1 MSNLNTTNVLST
13 ISTYVTANERP
24 CPKTH
29 LIGTFGND
37 VLDLL
42 DSLKESGKITGK
54 RGRNGGFVLNAGV
67 TVEVTPVVVEDSPQ
81 VSDAAMDEDMS
92 DSDAGDTDESDGT
105 DDANFQRVTNM
116 LAGNEPMDLD
126 FLRSVDPSLADELT
140 ASA

>member
-67 TVEVTPVVVEDSPQ
+67 TVEVTPVVVEDSSQ
-81 VSDAAMDEDMS
+81 DANEATDEG
-92 DSDAGDTDESDGT
+92 DSETDSPSAGD
-105 DDANFQRVTNM
+105 DDFQRVTNM

-126 FLRSVDPSLADELT
+126 FLRSVDPSLADELS

>member
-67 TVEVTPVVVEDSPQ
+67 TVEVTPVIVEDSSQ
-81 VSDAAMDEDMS
+81 DADEATDEDS
-92 DSDAGDTDESDGT
+92 SETDSPSAGD
-105 DDANFQRVTNM
+105 DDFQRVTNM

-126 FLRSVDPSLADELT
+126 FLRSVDPSLADEIT
-140 ASA
+140 ASE

>member
-67 TVEVTPVVVEDSPQ
+67 TVEVTPVIVEDSSQ
-81 VSDAAMDEDMS
+81 DADTATDEDS
-92 DSDAGDTDESDGT
+92 SETDSPSAGD
-105 DDANFQRVTNM
+105 DDFQRVTNM

-126 FLRSVDPSLADELT
+126 FLRSVDPSLADEIT
-140 ASA
+140 ASE

>member
-81 VSDAAMDEDMS
+81 DADEATDEG
-92 DSDAGDTDESDGT
+92 DSETDSPSAGD
-105 DDANFQRVTNM
+105 DDFQRVTNM

-126 FLRSVDPSLADELT
+126 FLRSVDPSLADEIT
-140 ASA
+140 ASE